1 MVLTML
7 GATTGEST
15 VRVTAVGVPK
25 NVTIHGPDDTTSED
39 DTAYRFANVTVLN
52 RSITPGQKG
61 DSGAPVVWLDDDG
74 NYRMCCINFASIP
87 SVPDGARIN
96 GFAVPASVAEYRLG
110 IRFGVRAPTAVPKY
124 RVGNVVRP
132 QVVHP
137 GETVTLD
144 GSGSEVKESGAG
156 PLTYQW
162 RWLGPLDQL
171 ESLGLTIQ
179 GSNQQNASFLA
190 PSGARILS
198 FRLVVTDNNGAKA
211 SDTVEVTVVNR
222 PPTAVPG
229 YNQAVP
235 VGSPVTLAGGAEDPD
250 QGHVDDMD
258 YEWSLVEV
266 SSSSTRSGARSA
278 SPGNTPSSTVILA
291 TPTENGVEVPNKRTF
306 TPTQTGAYV
315 FTLTVTDPGLLTH
328 AANVTIHAC
337 SATGTSQW
345 YDTGETRENPVTL
358 VVEKRQTRVH
368 NGETYFQWV
377 IVVPN
382 HPPVAFAGY
391 NDIVLPNT
399 TVYLRGSSKDP
410 DRHLATEMDY
420 NWSLV
425 EDVTETPG
433 RSTTRVPQVTPLIT
447 IASPTSRRT
456 SFTAP
461 AQAQTLRIRLTV
473 TDPNGATDTDDVI
486 TQVHSGVGTT
496 EWLDTRATRGC
507 GATRDKEQMRRIDRR
522 PHGEYRWT
530 ADPEDEVWSA
540 WEDTDQTRNRNEG
553 DWTDTDPLETMGTPP
568 DVQKKQTRTITW
580 EQEQTRTS
588 ETCGTIEPQW
598 LEASET
604 ETRWV
609 PVTPPPPAGVPPKPT
624 NDQWNVRR
632 STDGIYANVASL
644 PTVSPAISE
653 VQVRLQIDTTTVTAT
668 LGTTLDNSYAKVLA
682 DDSSN
687 WQTGVWS
694 VAIRFRNNNGYGP
707 YSDAKIVLVAI
718 WEPTE
723 RTRNRT
729 ETDWVDTGRT
739 QTDPVEDFDEKEQ
752 RRLVTYEQEEEL
764 RPNPDNEPNRW
775 VLIRE
780 FEYQWVPI
788 QDPPP
793 PPLPPPSNVTAS
805 ATHNSVTV
813 SWDTVQGATGYVLQL
828 GEPGRKTKR

>member
-1 MVLTML
+1 MRKNIGTSLNQWVDVLTSSRDRL
-7 GATTGEST
+7 ARP
-15 VRVTAVGVPK
+15 VR
-25 NVTIHGPDDTTSED
+25 
-39 DTAYRFANVTVLN
+39 
-52 RSITPGQKG
+52 
-61 DSGAPVVWLDDDG
+61 W
-74 NYRMCCINFASIP
+74 
-87 SVPDGARIN
+87 
-96 GFAVPASVAEYRLG
+96 VAQ
-110 IRFGVRAPTAVPKY
+110 IRFVNT
-124 RVGNVVRP
+124 
-132 QVVHP
+132 
-137 GETVTLD
+137 
-144 GSGSEVKESGAG
+144 S
-156 PLTYQW
+156 
-162 RWLGPLDQL
+162 
-171 ESLGLTIQ
+171 
-179 GSNQQNASFLA
+179 
-190 PSGARILS
+190 
-198 FRLVVTDNNGAKA
+198 
-211 SDTVEVTVVNR
+211 SDTVYSIGKPVTVPSTNR
-222 PPTAVPG
+222 PP
-229 YNQAVP
+229 
-235 VGSPVTLAGGAEDPD
+235 
-250 QGHVDDMD
+250 
-258 YEWSLVEV
+258 
-266 SSSSTRSGARSA
+266 
-278 SPGNTPSSTVILA
+278 
-291 TPTENGVEVPNKRTF
+291 K
-306 TPTQTGAYV
+306 
-315 FTLTVTDPGLLTH
+315 
-328 AANVTIHAC
+328 
-337 SATGTSQW
+337 
-345 YDTGETRENPVTL
+345 
-358 VVEKRQTRVH
+358 
-368 NGETYFQWV
+368 
-377 IVVPN
+377 
-382 HPPVAFAGY
+382 AFAGY

-410 DRHLATEMDY
+410 DRHPATEMAY
-420 NWSLV
+420 SWSLV

-522 PHGEYRWT
+522 PHGEYRWA

-553 DWTDTDPLETMGTPP
+553 DWTDTDPLETMGEPP
-568 DVQKKQTRTITW
+568 DVEKKQTRTITW
-580 EQEQTRTS
+580 EKEQTRTS

-598 LEASET
+598 IPVSEV

-609 PVTPPPPAGVPPKPT
+609 PGTPPPPPVIPPKPT

-632 STDGIYANVASL
+632 STDGIYANVVSL

-668 LGTTLDNSYAKVLA
+668 LGTTLDNSYDKVLA

-687 WQTGVWS
+687 WQTGEWS
-694 VAIRFRNNNGYGP
+694 VSIRFRNNNGYGP
-707 YSDAKIVLVAI
+707 YSDAKTVLVAN
-718 WEPTE
+718 WVPTG

-764 RPNPDNEPNRW
+764 RPNPYNEPNRW

-780 FEYQWVPI
+780 FKYRWVRI

-813 SWDTVQGATGYVLQL
+813 SWDTVQGAKGIRSAAWRTGRRRRDRLCEL
-828 GEPGRKTKR
+828 HDDAIDPHGGEPEVSHPILLQGEEQECWRRRIPECGRVVDNVSPSAPSHPQLP